1 MPAFTPGACTW
12 RRCSGCCATRAPGPY
27 LRDRAASPIGM
38 TTAAA
43 MTDNHELAEAAR
55 RRRARQARWQQEGE
69 RPLARNLAMIGALG
83 WLVVAPMVGGVFLGR
98 WLDGLRGGGIMF
110 TAALVLVGAGLGMW
124 MVWRRMNEE

>member
-1 MPAFTPGACTW
+1 
-12 RRCSGCCATRAPGPY
+12 
-27 LRDRAASPIGM
+27 M
-38 TTAAA
+38 TAAAA
-43 MTDNHELAEAAR
+43 MTDNHDLAEAAR

-110 TAALVLVGAGLGMW
+110 TAALVLAGAAAGMW